1 MKPPISHP
9 LVNHSWSV
17 SSLNCHWLSEP
28 AGLQAS
34 LKDAW
39 NAEEEEGALKSERGG
54 SWVGP
59 AAPLGFKTW
68 AHGNQRHLIDEI
80 NVSFYIYVYIYIYIC
95 VCVFDCFWLGESK
108 YFQDEN
114 WQSYLPFMPVFCLT
128 HPGTQFVPTWA
139 GWPAAAIAVVGTR
152 RPKAAV

>member
-1 MKPPISHP
+1 M
-9 LVNHSWSV
+9 
-17 SSLNCHWLSEP
+17 
-28 AGLQAS
+28 QAS

-80 NVSFYIYVYIYIYIC
+80 NVSFFFIYIYIC
-95 VCVFDCFWLGESK
+95 VCVFLIVFGWVSPNISK
-108 YFQDEN
+108 MRIDNRIFH
-114 WQSYLPFMPVFCLT
+114 LC
-128 HPGTQFVPTWA
+128 QFFV
-139 GWPAAAIAVVGTR
+139 
-152 RPKAAV
+152 